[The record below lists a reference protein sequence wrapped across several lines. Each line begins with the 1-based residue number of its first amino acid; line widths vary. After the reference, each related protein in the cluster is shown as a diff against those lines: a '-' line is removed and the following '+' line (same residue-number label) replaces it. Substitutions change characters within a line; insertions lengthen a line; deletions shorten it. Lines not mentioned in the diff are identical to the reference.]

1 MAPLNFL
8 TILLGHLLVHDT
20 EQTGSSRFGTKA
32 AYFFNASAASTL
44 KTSTNC
50 RPVHLNMIIRHGS
63 RYPSDGDRE
72 DIDKLLTKL
81 NSIYNASSPFRYK
94 NLTIPWN
101 KPTEWKN
108 AKASELSQ
116 VGEIEQYNI
125 AARYRA
131 WFSQVFEND
140 YWNKYYS
147 FVASDKL
154 RNAQSAIAFAFGL
167 FEGKGPLASS
177 KFQPVAIEFA
187 GREKDDKLLNS
198 YKACPRYEIDVK
210 EHGLQEVEKF
220 MEGPEVKNVTRRLE
234 ERLQLTGKV
243 SLTFDYVEKI
253 FRLCSFGVM
262 NRDDYTWCP
271 LLDHEDMKVLEYQ
284 ADLEAYYE
292 HSYGNQLSYKVV
304 CPLLSQMS
312 TNLKEFSEGKIDA
325 RGVFRFSSSGTLTAL
340 LTILGLYRDT
350 VPLTAGNYRE
360 QNNRLFRLSNMVTM
374 SANIAMVLFAC
385 NSTEMAGKHQFK
397 VQLLVNEVPV
407 GLSCCQGNM
416 ECTLEQFLSCYEEI
430 VKGCDFDAMCSPV
443 STTTG
448 IPTSIAPV
456 FQQRQEMIALS
467 VITLVVK
474 YM

>member
-1 MAPLNFL
+1 MAKLLFL
-8 TILLGHLLVHDT
+8 TILLGRLLVRDA
-20 EQTGSSRFGTKA
+20 EQTRSGRFGTKT
-32 AYFFNASAASTL
+32 AYFFNATAASTL
-44 KTSTNC
+44 KISANC
-50 RPVHLNMIIRHGS
+50 RPVHLNMITRHGS

-81 NSIYNASSPFRYK
+81 NRIYNASSPFHYK

-108 AKASELSQ
+108 AKAGELSQ

-125 AARYRA
+125 AARYRTR
-131 WFSQVFEND
+131 FPQVFEND

-154 RNAQSAIAFAFGL
+154 RNAQSAMAFAFGL
-167 FEGKGPLASS
+167 FEGKGPVASS

-187 GREKDDKLLNS
+187 GRKKDDKLLNS
-198 YKACPRYEIDVK
+198 YNACPRYEIDVK
-210 EHGLQEVEKF
+210 EHGLQEAEKF
-220 MEGPEVKNVTRRLE
+220 NEGPEVKNVTRRLE
-234 ERLQLTGKV
+234 ERLQLTGKL

-262 NRDDYTWCP
+262 NRDDNTWCP
-271 LLDHEDMKVLEYQ
+271 LLDDEDMKVLEYQ

-325 RGVFRFSSSGTLTAL
+325 RGVFRFSSSGTLMAL
-340 LTILGLYRDT
+340 LTILGLYKDN

-360 QNNRLFRLSNMVTM
+360 QSNRFFRLSNMVTM
-374 SANIAMVLFAC
+374 SANIALVLFEC
-385 NSTEMAGKHQFK
+385 NSTEVAGKRQFK

-407 GLSCCQGNM
+407 GLPCCQGNM
-416 ECTLEQFLSCYEEI
+416 ECTLEQFLSCYIEI

-443 STTTG
+443 STTAG
-448 IPTSIAPV
+448 MPTAIAPV
-456 FQQRQEMIALS
+456 FQPRQEMIVFS
-467 VITLVVK
+467 VVMFIFK
-474 YM
+474 YT